1 MGNAPSKESGRENAR
16 TKDRVNE
23 LNQAPAPKVDRQPSH
38 NSNPPSAPE
47 ASGTDV
53 AWTSSGGAHRER
65 LGAQEHL
72 RMHLRNSRDD
82 VRYRD
87 SVPGEDGFGELSQ
100 MRNRLSGVSRH
111 PSVYS
116 DMQSHRSPSVR
127 TRGTGSRM
135 SMPPQNSPVD
145 LEATISILQELR
157 KTASPEQ
164 LVALHRALLPTKE
177 EASMSETRSITPGS
191 DSGAA
196 LVRRRSL
203 AVPGLATRDIYN
215 VLRKKEEPSPPMPAS
230 ADGHWWGFEDFG
242 PASPSLIMPA
252 FESPQEEM
260 KSNFHAQASGDE
272 LDDYSHLG
280 KKIGK
285 LTITNGAPSPV
296 PSTVSRCVEKEISM
310 RDLLETE
317 KAALDQESTDVSTR
331 LGSIAR
337 IPPLVLE
344 STDLGPIDGPKA
356 GPSKR
361 SRPASPQRGVSYVR
375 GDDSQAM
382 GQPSPS
388 KSVAEEYVAEL
399 AAGGNPFHCKT
410 PSPNVSQIGFIDEG
424 FHEARSPTKS
434 REAAAARIAD
444 VRDFD
449 RLTSEDVVS
458 SGPSQGK
465 LRRPIHLHHPDS
477 GYSSGVSLNAVN
489 LANRDSQCAGATVF
503 PSASQDAS
511 AEKQINGNTNDA
523 LPSPM
528 RNVKSPE
535 DGSESRPPTENGDA
549 KKHKWLSDRVKHR
562 RRLSLKNLP
571 FAGSGMN
578 CTESSRP
585 GSRASYLEP
594 AKPVPANAEVV
605 ERTLSSKPSRRK
617 LQKRRLSRLAQ
628 FTTEEPT
635 VPEAGTGTS
644 FSVLP
649 STDSHQAKS
658 DPSNTQN
665 STETSANN
673 SNRNSKHDSE
683 RVLSPQSSARDLRSA
698 AARYDNSSLESQR
711 SSRKGKEP
719 AYQQGEVDEQQA
731 PRSAAPSRPSSS
743 GTNATKTTRPKGKA
757 SAAREARALSIKVL
771 REQAAAALDAEHSSD
786 LAIHRGR
793 GSTVPDLASPST
805 SPSRYDRSQS
815 RSRPNSYHSYYGNE
829 VQRSNARRADTP
841 NFSRPHS
848 VVSSCDSPPPLP
860 DKRVSGLSLN
870 TDVGN
875 FALRRKSKSSLREQE
890 EKIVVEYPEE
900 KICVDSEYPEDL
912 LPKRDSSDSKL
923 SSRSKVSS
931 DEGKTD
937 SPIAGWE
944 ASKVYRQR
952 TKSTGDGMRPVSIRR
967 KSVGEG
973 LRPRATMDRSILD
986 ERRKSTGEGI
996 MRRAEER
1003 SQSPGDSLSR
1013 SNGMR
1018 RKSVS
1023 EGLLDPE
1030 VRRKAMGGEVTT
1042 PADAPPMPTRR
1053 APREPSS
1060 NGNGKSSRRHRASTL
1075 TPVFAT
1081 TNASTSALSEPGY
1094 SEPPT
1099 PMSANSSDLNLPAYF
1114 VPSPRASQLSLPAYF
1129 VTGGSSSSSA
1139 GSVPAAPGP
1148 SSSTARPSNHHHR
1161 RSYAAPGSRS
1171 QPGSRPHSLALQL
1184 NSGGSASTSA
1194 LPLLNHSSSSSV
1206 MREGIPPIPIPP
1218 RSPQRPG
1225 PRVIDRYS
1233 GGFRFN
1239 YEHGVGVG
1247 GSAGTRGP
1255 ETRARKKSMTWTS
1268 MFGVDLEDVPV
1279 LVS

>member
-16 TKDRVNE
+16 TKDRVRE
-23 LNQAPAPKVDRQPSH
+23 LNQPPAPIVDRQPSH
-38 NSNPPSAPE
+38 KSISPKAPE
-47 ASGTDV
+47 ATGTDV
-53 AWTSSGGAHRER
+53 VWTSSGGAYRER
-65 LGAQEHL
+65 QGAQEHL

-82 VRYRD
+82 APYRE
-87 SVPGEDGFGELSQ
+87 PAPEEDGFGELSQ

-116 DMQSHRSPSVR
+116 DMQSNRSTSVR

-177 EASMSETRSITPGS
+177 EASTSETRSITPGS

-203 AVPGLATRDIYN
+203 AVPGLATRDTYN

-230 ADGHWWGFEDFG
+230 ADGWWGFEDFG
-242 PASPSLIMPA
+242 PASPSLIVPA
-252 FESPQEEM
+252 FDSPREEK
-260 KSNFHAQASGDE
+260 KSQFQANASGDE
-272 LDDYSHLG
+272 FDDYSHLG
-280 KKIGK
+280 NKIGK

-296 PSTVSRCVEKEISM
+296 PSTMSRCVEKEKSM

-317 KAALDQESTDVSTR
+317 KAALDQESTDASKIR
-331 LGSIAR
+331 IAR

-344 STDLGPIDGPKA
+344 NSGTTERSKDGKYKKP
-356 GPSKR
+356 
-361 SRPASPQRGVSYVR
+361 RPTSPRRGESYVK
-375 GDDSQAM
+375 GDDSHAM

-388 KSVAEEYVAEL
+388 HSMAEEYVAEL

-410 PSPNVSQIGFIDEG
+410 PSPNVSQAGFIDEG

-434 REAAAARIAD
+434 RAAAARITD
-444 VRDFD
+444 VRGFD
-449 RLTSEDVVS
+449 QTASEDMDR
-458 SGPSQGK
+458 SGPNQGK
-465 LRRPIHLHHPDS
+465 LRRPVHLHHPDS
-477 GYSSGVSLNAVN
+477 GYSSGVSLNAVD
-489 LANRDSQCAGATVF
+489 LANRDSQYAGAT
-503 PSASQDAS
+503 ASSSPIRLNAQQLDGADKNAGGPLS
-511 AEKQINGNTNDA
+511 PRQEVTSPTN
-523 LPSPM
+523 
-528 RNVKSPE
+528 V
-535 DGSESRPPTENGDA
+535 SESRAPTENGDV
-549 KKHKWLSDRVKHR
+549 KKRRWMTDRVKNR

-571 FAGSGMN
+571 FTGSGMN
-578 CTESSRP
+578 CTDSSRP

-594 AKPVPANAEVV
+594 AKPVPAKSEVV

-628 FTTEEPT
+628 FSTEDPPT
-635 VPEAGTGTS
+635 VPEVVNEPS
-644 FSVLP
+644 FSVMLPPQTNADPQKSAEMTVSHSTPDSNNQDSVLILSPRP
-649 STDSHQAKS
+649 STK
-658 DPSNTQN
+658 N
-665 STETSANN
+665 
-673 SNRNSKHDSE
+673 
-683 RVLSPQSSARDLRSA
+683 LRSVA
-698 AARYDNSSLESQR
+698 GRDNDSPDSQR

-719 AYQQGEVDEQQA
+719 VYQQGGEDEQHIT
-731 PRSAAPSRPSSS
+731 RSAAPSRPSSS
-743 GTNATKTTRPKGKA
+743 GTTATKTARSKGKA

-771 REQAAAALDAEHSSD
+771 RDQAAAALDAESPSE
-786 LAIHRGR
+786 LAILRGR
-793 GSTVPDLASPST
+793 GSTVPDLTSPST
-805 SPSRYDRSQS
+805 SPSRYDGSQG
-815 RSRPNSYHSYYGNE
+815 RSRPNSYYGND
-829 VQRSNARRADTP
+829 QLRANARRADTP

-860 DKRVSGLSLN
+860 EKRVSGLSLN

-912 LPKRDSSDSKL
+912 MPKRDSSDSKV
-923 SSRSKVSS
+923 SSQSKVSS

-944 ASKVYRQR
+944 SSKVHRHQR
-952 TKSTGDGMRPVSIRR
+952 AKSAGDGMRPVSLRR

-973 LRPRATMDRSILD
+973 LRPRVPMDRSAME

-996 MRRAEER
+996 LKQLEER
-1003 SQSPGDSLSR
+1003 AGDSLSR

-1023 EGLLDPE
+1023 EGLLNQQNPE
-1030 VRRKAMGGEVTT
+1030 VRRKAVGGDVTT
-1042 PADAPPMPTRR
+1042 PAGAPPMPTRR
-1053 APREPSS
+1053 APREPPS
-1060 NGNGKSSRRHRASTL
+1060 NGNSKSNRRKRASTTL
-1075 TPVFAT
+1075 TPVFASTNNST
-1081 TNASTSALSEPGY
+1081 TALSETGY

-1099 PMSANSSDLNLPAYF
+1099 PLSANSSDLNLPAYF

-1129 VTGGSSSSSA
+1129 VPSSSSSSA
-1139 GSVPAAPGP
+1139 GSGPGP
-1148 SSSTARPSNHHHR
+1148 AVAGGSTATSRPSNHQHR
-1161 RSYAAPGSRS
+1161 RSYAGPSSRTQGSS
-1171 QPGSRPHSLALQL
+1171 SRPHSLALQL
-1184 NSGGSASTSA
+1184 NSGGSASTPA
-1194 LPLLNHSSSSSV
+1194 LPLLNHSSSSSL
-1206 MREGIPPIPIPP
+1206 MRDMPPIPIPP